1 MLAIIIDKKA
11 YWRSFSQVKHVVSQ
25 IKDSESDI
33 FELKPGA
40 SLQSVAWKEDLNR
53 NLTEGQRNC
62 ESPDDLSLPG

>member
-1 MLAIIIDKKA
+1 
-11 YWRSFSQVKHVVSQ
+11 VVSQ

-33 FELKPGA
+33 CELKPGA
-40 SLQSVAWKEDLNR
+40 SLQSVAWEEDLNR